1 MRVCNLSSGSDG
13 NITYIE
19 TQSAKILIDIGL
31 SCTEVKNRLKFIGV
45 EPEEITAILIT
56 HEHSDHIK
64 GLDVFVSKYKPK
76 VFVHEK
82 GIDAV
87 FEKMKKADKN
97 CFYKFTDD
105 DFTLGETV
113 ISNVCLPHDSKY
125 CSGYIISSNQRKIAI
140 ITDLGHTNDVI
151 INKIKGSSL
160 VYLECN
166 HDIKMLQENP
176 TYPQVLKTRILGKHG
191 HLSNMACAKVVE
203 QLAHSG
209 TKQVMLSHL
218 STHNNKPELAYSEVC
233 SYLKSVG
240 INEGEHIKISVALTI
255 PTTMFVLS

>member
-19 TQSAKILIDIGL
+19 TQSAKILVDIGL
-31 SCTEVKNRLKFIGV
+31 SCSEVQNRLKFIGV
-45 EPEEITAILIT
+45 EPQEITAILIT

-64 GLDVFVSKYKPK
+64 GLDVFVNKFRPK
-76 VFVHEK
+76 VYVHEK
-82 GIDAV
+82 GIEAV
-87 FEKMKKADKN
+87 FEKMKKADKS
-97 CFYKFTDD
+97 CFFKFSDN
-105 DFTLGETV
+105 DFSIGETI

-160 VYLECN
+160 VYLESN
-166 HDIKMLQENP
+166 HDIKMLHDNP
-176 TYPQVLKTRILGKHG
+176 NYPQVLKTRILGKRG
-191 HLSNMACAKVVE
+191 HLSNIDCAKVVE
-203 QLAHSG
+203 QLAKSG
-209 TKQVMLSHL
+209 TKQVMLSHI
-218 STHNNKPELAYSEVC
+218 SPHNNYPELAYKTVC
-233 SYLKSVG
+233 DYLRSVG
-240 INEGEHIKISVALTI
+240 INEGEHIKISVALTM